1 MMRRAGRI
9 HGLRLIGLASVAAVL
24 TAVGLNAWNRIV
36 EAGQARAKVAHSLVQ
51 QLLKADTDQV
61 PEVVQ
66 AIADY
71 RHWTDPELRRVV
83 EELWAQP
90 KAKLHASLA
99 LLPVDPAQVA
109 YLETRL
115 FDAEPGEVSVL
126 REALRSRQNYLTP
139 KLWSLVDSVQPDD
152 PRLVTSASALA
163 LYDPENPRWSELGTK
178 VAQGFVRTN
187 PAFFRSWLDALRP
200 VRAKLTAPLAA
211 IYRDRTRSDTEHTL
225 ATRTLEDFASD
236 DPDLLADLLMDAD
249 PKAYAVLFPVV
260 ERQSPRTLPIL
271 EAKLEQ
277 ASAPSE
283 TNPSG
288 LEADKDRRAERGA
301 RAAIALIRMAKPE
314 RVWPLLRHSADP
326 RLRSF
331 LVNWLNPLGADPQAV
346 AAELGRLESSPRPAG
361 RGEGARR
368 AGEGSSPPA
377 TAMDAILF
385 HPETSI
391 RRALILALGTYG
403 TKGLSPGEREP
414 LILKLLELYRHDPD
428 AGIHGAAEWTLRQW
442 EQSEKLETTDAEL
455 SRLKDRS
462 GRRWTVNGQ
471 GQTFVLVEGPVE
483 FRMGAPPNE
492 PDRDAED
499 ETPHRRVI
507 PRRFAIAAKEV
518 TVAQYQRFVREI
530 HQFGIARSFL
540 EKNSPEPNGPR
551 ISVTWFGA
559 AAYCNWLSQQ
569 EGLPKDQWCYLPNAQ
584 GKFDKG
590 MTIPA
595 DALQRTG
602 YRLPTEAEWEYAC
615 RAGTATSR
623 PYGLS
628 INLLEFYARYQANS
642 KDHAWRCGS
651 LLPNDLGL
659 FDMLGNVIE
668 WCQERHALYQPGKA
682 ESSIDDIVDDHPR
695 LLRGGSFIYR
705 PAIVRSA
712 YRDKYVPSAWSTY
725 TGLRPA
731 RTDN

>member
-1 MMRRAGRI
+1 
-9 HGLRLIGLASVAAVL
+9 LINALPSIQTKDLPGVL
-24 TAVGLNAWNRIV
+24 SAFEPW
-36 EAGQARAKVAHSLVQ
+36 
-51 QLLKADTDQV
+51 
-61 PEVVQ
+61 
-66 AIADY
+66 
-71 RHWTDPELRRVV
+71 RHWANPRLRTLLHQSS
-83 EELWAQP
+83 EDSKEH
-90 KAKLHASLA
+90 LHASLA
-99 LLPVDPAQVA
+99 LLPVDPTQVGYLSECLVAAQ
-109 YLETRL
+109 
-115 FDAEPGEVSVL
+115 PGLTLSPSEVLVL
-126 REALRSRQNYLTP
+126 RDALMPHQSALTP
-139 KLWSLVDSVQPDD
+139 KLWSVLDSAKPGDAGLL
-152 PRLVTSASALA
+152 PTAAALA
-163 LYDPENPRWSELGTK
+163 LYDPASARWDDRDGK
-178 VAQGFVRTN
+178 VAEALVTANSLVLG
-187 PAFFRSWLDALRP
+187 SWLEALRP
-200 VRAKLTAPLAA
+200 VRGKLTTPLAQTF
-211 IYRDRTRSDTEHTL
+211 RDTQRPEDIRSKATDIL
-225 ATRTLEDFASD
+225 AEYTQDG
-236 DPDLLADLLMDAD
+236 PGLLAQLLMDAD
-249 PKAYAVLFPVV
+249 PKSFVRLFPMAERQADRTVPVFQAVLAQRGTT
-260 ERQSPRTLPIL
+260 EHTADS
-271 EAKLEQ
+271 EQ
-277 ASAPSE
+277 
-283 TNPSG
+283 
-288 LEADKDRRAERGA
+288 LKDRRAERQA
-301 RAAIALIRMAKPE
+301 RAAVALIRLGHAAE
-314 RVWPLLRHSADP
+314 VWPLLRHSADP

-346 AAELGRLESSPRPAG
+346 AAELVRLESSPLPAQ

-368 AGEGSSPPA
+368 AGEGSARGTGLWPVAGLGHGLEARATFPLPAQRGEGARRAGEGSAAPA

-385 HPETSI
+385 HPETSA

-403 TKGLSPGEREP
+403 TSGLSPGEREP
-414 LILKLLELYRHDPD
+414 LIGRLLELYRHDPD

-442 EQSEKLETTDAEL
+442 EQSEKLETIDAEL
-455 SRLKDRS
+455 SQLKDRS

-483 FRMGAPPNE
+483 FRMGSPPTD
-492 PDRDAED
+492 PDRLAED

-530 HQFGIARSFL
+530 HQFGITRSFL
-540 EKNSPEPNGPR
+540 EKYSPEPNGPR

-595 DALQRTG
+595 DALQRSG

-628 INLLEFYARYQANS
+628 INLLETYARYQANS

-668 WCQERHALYQPGKA
+668 WCQERHANYQPGKA

-695 LLRGGSFIYR
+695 LLRGGSFLYR
-705 PAIVRSA
+705 PAVVRSA
-712 YRDKYVPSAWSTY
+712 YRDRYAPSAWSTY
-725 TGLRPA
+725 SGFRLA